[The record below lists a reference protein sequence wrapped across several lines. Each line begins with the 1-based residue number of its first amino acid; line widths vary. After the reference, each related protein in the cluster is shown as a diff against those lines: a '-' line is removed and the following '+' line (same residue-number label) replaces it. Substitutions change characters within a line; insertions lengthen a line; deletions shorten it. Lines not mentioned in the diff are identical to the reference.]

1 MSFQL
6 NLMQIYIANRPT
18 EPQNYCIYTHQTT
31 KGFYIHQQVK
41 YKHKFKKKKR
51 NRAAKQQCL
60 SKTGIPVQC
69 ALSAHAKDKVG
80 HARCEKSKS
89 EVTQWKCCSIC
100 VISEIFLWRSVLA
113 LTRILFPCLLL
124 FKCVTCI
131 APFYVFTCT
140 IFSVNSLKR

>member
-1 MSFQL
+1 
-6 NLMQIYIANRPT
+6 MQTDLQSPKITVSTHIKPLRGS
-18 EPQNYCIYTHQTT
+18 IYTNRLNTNT
-31 KGFYIHQQVK
+31 SL
-41 YKHKFKKKKR
+41 KKKEER

-60 SKTGIPVQC
+60 SKTGIAVQC

-113 LTRILFPCLLL
+113 LIRILFPCLLL

>member
-1 MSFQL
+1 
-6 NLMQIYIANRPT
+6 MQTDLQSPKITVSTHIKPLRGS
-18 EPQNYCIYTHQTT
+18 IYTNRLNTNT
-31 KGFYIHQQVK
+31 SL
-41 YKHKFKKKKR
+41 KKKKKRKR

-60 SKTGIPVQC
+60 SKTGLPVQC

-89 EVTQWKCCSIC
+89 KITQWKCCSIC

-113 LTRILFPCLLL
+113 LMHILFPCLFL

-131 APFYVFTCT
+131 APLYVFFTCI